1 MNFFALLRSLS
12 ASAELRG
19 VLGDFRNLPLLFGVL
34 CRDCI
39 DDDLRFLVDFD
50 LPGVFLPDTDTLFLD
65 EEAREDGRGFL
76 VLEPDINEGERADES
91 GLKKEL
97 IWD

>member
-1 MNFFALLRSLS
+1 M
-12 ASAELRG
+12 LRG
-19 VLGDFRNLPLLFGVL
+19 VLGDFRNLLLLFGVF
-34 CRDCI
+34 CI
-39 DDDLRFLVDFD
+39 EVDLRILDFLADFD
-50 LPGVFLPDTDTLFLD
+50 LPGVFRPDIDTLFLD

-76 VLEPDINEGERADES
+76 GLEPDINEGERADES

>member
-1 MNFFALLRSLS
+1 MS

-19 VLGDFRNLPLLFGVL
+19 VLGDFRKLPLLFGVL
-34 CRDCI
+34 CKDCM
-39 DDDLRFLVDFD
+39 DDDLRILDFLVDFD
-50 LPGVFLPDTDTLFLD
+50 LPGVFLPDIDTLFLD

-76 VLEPDINEGERADES
+76 VLEPDMNEGERADES